1 MAECFICENTAD
13 FRKVKQETLKPRIIR
28 DSAETFHDGIQY
40 YLVFVLTVKDAYQ
53 SSRTLE
59 ALTANDV
66 EIVGIGKACAISL
79 EGSYAAIVFFEIP
92 PIYLEHEHTY
102 GDWTA
107 TKDATCTE
115 KGEEKCVCSYCGDVQ
130 TRDVAAFEHAYSGW
144 SQSKAPK
151 CGEKGEEKRTCSNC
165 GDVQTRDVDALEHNY
180 GEWIRDQEPSATEV
194 GHEYR
199 ECVNCNHREEKTIPS
214 VEGEQSDEGGFPW
227 IPVVSVGS
235 VLVLAEC
242 IFIIVKKFKR

>member
-1 MAECFICENTAD
+1 MEECFICENTAD

-66 EIVGIGKACAISL
+66 EIVGIGKVCAISL

-92 PIYLEHEHTY
+92 PVYLEHEHTY

-115 KGEEKCVCSYCGDVQ
+115 KGEERCVCSY
-130 TRDVAAFEHAYSGW
+130 
-144 SQSKAPK
+144 
-151 CGEKGEEKRTCSNC
+151 C

>member
-130 TRDVAAFEHAYSGW
+130 TRDV
-144 SQSKAPK
+144 
-151 CGEKGEEKRTCSNC
+151 
-165 GDVQTRDVDALEHNY
+165 DALEHNY